1 MAEEIKEEVIEETV
15 EEEVVVE
22 EAVEEVVVEETVEE
36 EVAEPEVTKSSSKGK
51 WIRRGVAGVMVVV
64 AIVTM
69 VVVLV
74 TKKPLP
80 EEPKTPEV
88 NIGDVSNDQ
97 FKEET
102 GIQQSSM
109 VVKEGETLPWFVVTG
124 KDEAGN
130 SVYSVVLT
138 GDYDQFINVEA
149 NPGNE
154 SQTVR
159 SAVALTVSKEAV
171 EAGEEAINQAIL
183 EAKKEDYRKVCSYG
197 VNENYE
203 DAIVGYCSSL
213 EEYAN
218 VDFDWETAKMVDL
231 NSSNSLTGSAY
242 VMEKDGLKSIAALYN
257 FIDAEGKVL
266 NVALGADA
274 YENAKEKKEQT
285 NLINGTLEEEYTAE
299 MFSEFT
305 PLDETATKELAASSI
320 MNTDNIVLSGSY
332 KEPVKEVAPE
342 VEQETTQP
350 LSAKQNHGIRDYLN
364 SNRKYNK
371 NTGSRYYC

>member
-1 MAEEIKEEVIEETV
+1 MAEEILEEEVIEEEVV
-15 EEEVVVE
+15 EEEVVE
-22 EAVEEVVVEETVEE
+22 EEVV
-36 EVAEPEVTKSSSKGK
+36 EPEVTKSSSKGK
-51 WIRRGVAGVMVVV
+51 WIRRGVAGVLVVV

-80 EEPKTPEV
+80 ETPKTPEQ
-88 NIGDVSNDQ
+88 NIGDVSNDK

-109 VVKEGETLPWFVVTG
+109 VVKEGETLPWFVVAG

-149 NPGNE
+149 NPENE

-159 SAVALTVSKEAV
+159 TAVALTVSKEAV
-171 EAGEEAINQAIL
+171 EAGEEAINKAIL

-203 DAIVGYCSSL
+203 NAVVGYCSSL

-218 VDFDWETAKMVDL
+218 VDFDWETAKLVDL

-242 VMEKDGLKSIAALYN
+242 VMEKDGLKSMAALYN
-257 FIDAEGKVL
+257 FIDGEGKVL

-274 YENAKEKKEQT
+274 YANAKEKKEQT

-299 MFSEFT
+299 MFSEFA
-305 PLDETATKELAASSI
+305 PLDEAATKELAKASM

-342 VEQETTQP
+342 AEQETTQP
-350 LSAKQNHGIRDYLN
+350 LSAKKNHGIRDYLN